1 MHKCE
6 TSQLKDK
13 RGKWVKNPKSNEM
26 LVTTKLRNRKYRQV
40 IIIKSKRKFKDTS
53 ENAKRKESSSHISI
67 SEKKKTKQFQGL
79 KHTG

>member
-26 LVTTKLRNRKYRQV
+26 LVTMKLRNRKYRQV
-40 IIIKSKRKFKDTS
+40 IIIIKSKRKFKDTS
-53 ENAKRKESSSHISI
+53 ENAKRKKAAATFQYQR
-67 SEKKKTKQFQGL
+67 KKNQFQGL

>member
-6 TSQLKDK
+6 TFQLKDK

-26 LVTTKLRNRKYRQV
+26 LVTTKLHNRKYRQV
-40 IIIKSKRKFKDTS
+40 IIIKSKMKFKDTS
-53 ENAKRKESSSHISI
+53 ENAKRKKAAATFQYQR
-67 SEKKKTKQFQGL
+67 KKRFQGL